1 MKNQPIKIY
10 MRLGIEFE
18 STVEEIT
25 AIQGNDQAMT
35 ELLKSKQ
42 IELRG
47 NSYIPNEMS
56 VRNMD
61 DEVVDNETYDKVIE
75 FADFELD
82 NGDVKIT

>member
-1 MKNQPIKIY
+1 MQ
-10 MRLGIEFE
+10 
-18 STVEEIT
+18 
-25 AIQGNDQAMT
+25 
-35 ELLKSKQ
+35 
-42 IELRG
+42 G

>member
-1 MKNQPIKIY
+1 MI
-10 MRLGIEFE
+10 
-18 STVEEIT
+18 
-25 AIQGNDQAMT
+25 AIQGNDQAMI